1 MNNLEVDLTIM
12 RKVVHIIIFNLSMFL
27 LLIIGIQNSS
37 ERRKV
42 DFIIGE
48 SVSLPVS
55 FIIGISF
62 ISGSLSSSLLK
73 IDLDSKKE

>member
-1 MNNLEVDLTIM
+1 M
-12 RKVVHIIIFNLSMFL
+12 RKVVHIIIFNLSLFL

-62 ISGSLSSSLLK
+62 ISGSLSSTLLK
-73 IDLDSKKE
+73 IDLDTKKV